1 MKIRNIE
8 KKNNDEYLVR
18 FEGGNVACWGK
29 DFLKNKMREE
39 EDLNSFTEMLN
50 ALNS

>member
-1 MKIRNIE
+1 MIIRNIE

-18 FEGGNVACWGK
+18 FENGNIASWDK
-29 DFLKNKMREE
+29 EFLKDKMRVEE
-39 EDLNSFTEMLN
+39 NTNNYSEMLK